1 MRWNKIILPKISD
14 VRGDLTFIEDK
25 SIFPIKRIFYLYRI
39 KNERGGHAHKKCKQ
53 AIMAI
58 SGGFK
63 LSLDDGNM
71 IENIE
76 LSSQNEMIIVDN
88 LVWVN
93 ITDFKENSVCLVL
106 TSEYYD
112 ESDYIRDYKNFI
124 EEICK

>member
-14 VRGDLTFIEDK
+14 ARGDLTFIEDK
-25 SIFPIKRIFYLYRI
+25 SIFPIKRIFYLYGI

-53 AIMAI
+53 VIMAI

-76 LSSQNEMIIVDN
+76 LSSQNEIIIVDN

-106 TSEYYD
+106 ASEYYD
-112 ESDYIRDYKNFI
+112 ELDYIRDYKNFI